1 MKKIFLAAVAAFV
14 VAGLFFVACKKE
26 IINTDKVATEQVVK
40 HQQMHKS
47 MAPDTTY
54 IGGRWD
60 RFNDCFGD
68 GAGCAFES
76 GTIVV
81 RPSNL
86 NQVRNVFHDLILAE
100 GTSNGEET
108 KRGIIFNEIS
118 LFEEFIP
125 SGWLDK
131 IVDGTG
137 SVSCEET
144 STDKFIFDIH
154 LMNDNGGTTYFQYA
168 DNSVL
173 DFVAIPVWLAEEGGA
188 K

>member
-1 MKKIFLAAVAAFV
+1 MKKFFLAAVAALV
-14 VAGLFFVACKKE
+14 VVGLVFVACKKE
-26 IINTDKVATEQVVK
+26 NSTIEEQVTP
-40 HQQMHKS
+40 QRMHKL
-47 MAPDTTY
+47 MAPDTIY
-54 IGGRWD
+54 IGGNYER
-60 RFNDCFGD
+60 NLDCD
-68 GAGCAFES
+68 ESGAGCAFQS

-81 RPSNL
+81 RPSNM
-86 NQVRNVFHDLILAE
+86 NQVRNIFHDLILAE

-108 KRGIIFNEIS
+108 KRGIIIDEIS
-118 LFEEFIP
+118 LFGEFIP

-137 SVSCEET
+137 SISCEET

-154 LMNDNGGTTYFQYA
+154 LMNNDGGTTYFQYA

-188 K
+188 LN